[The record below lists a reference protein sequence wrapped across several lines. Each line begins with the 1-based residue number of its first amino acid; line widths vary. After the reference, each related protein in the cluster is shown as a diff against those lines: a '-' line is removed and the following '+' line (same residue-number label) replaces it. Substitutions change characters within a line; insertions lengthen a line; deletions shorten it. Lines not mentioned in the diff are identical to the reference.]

1 MCALV
6 PPTEEVHKML
16 KEMESS
22 GSLKSNAK
30 KMAFLQKE
38 APVLFTLIE
47 CLPSYPTE
55 AFQPILKR
63 LVELSLAPFTQDFTE
78 SIVLVTMHTDI
89 NDDDM
94 ISYFPKLP
102 SLRKQKIYKAD
113 SSKSSVCT
121 KKSSRHPSL
130 LPGIFTLYCQ
140 HGNAACMIIII
151 ITPHTV
157 LLEYFA
163 GEKPLRMSQISR
175 KFDPLLS
182 NYCVLASIY

>member
-1 MCALV
+1 
-6 PPTEEVHKML
+6 
-16 KEMESS
+16 
-22 GSLKSNAK
+22 
-30 KMAFLQKE
+30 
-38 APVLFTLIE
+38 
-47 CLPSYPTE
+47 
-55 AFQPILKR
+55 
-63 LVELSLAPFTQDFTE
+63 
-78 SIVLVTMHTDI
+78 MHTDI
-89 NDDDM
+89 NV

-121 KKSSRHPSL
+121 KKKLKTSITATGDIYSV
-130 LPGIFTLYCQ
+130 YCQ

>member
-1 MCALV
+1 MQ
-6 PPTEEVHKML
+6 
-16 KEMESS
+16 
-22 GSLKSNAK
+22 K

-47 CLPSYPTE
+47 RLPSYPTE

-121 KKSSRHPSL
+121 KKKLKTSITAT
-130 LPGIFTLYCQ
+130 GDIYTLYCQ

-151 ITPHTV
+151 ITP
-157 LLEYFA
+157 LPY
-163 GEKPLRMSQISR
+163 
-175 KFDPLLS
+175 
-182 NYCVLASIY
+182 Y